1 MVVIIKVISCF
12 SIIRYHNL
20 FMHRQIELV
29 KKTNKKQAKNQK
41 QTNKIKPGNQGIW
54 ILNLPNS

>member
-1 MVVIIKVISCF
+1 
-12 SIIRYHNL
+12 
-20 FMHRQIELV
+20 MHRQIELV